1 MTAEQWEFLVEQDE
15 NIKQTIDVLWNLTFH
30 KIFIHLKTDYDDF
43 ASEAR
48 QRIYDNFSNWDSKK
62 SSFKT
67 FCSLIVNTKMRT
79 YATELN
85 RQKRTL
91 DMYAESLSQMIGD
104 DTGLEL
110 EDVVT
115 GGEYIG
121 ISETEMIVSDILD
134 SLQFRKEK
142 LIVNYVMD
150 GYTQD
155 EIAKKLHMNKTS
167 VAGALENIR
176 QRSEVRQLIHREL
189 CV

>member
-1 MTAEQWEFLVEQDE
+1 MTVEQWEFLVEQDE
-15 NIKQTIDVLWNLTFH
+15 NIRQTIDILWNLTFH
-30 KIFIHLKTDYDDF
+30 KIFRYLKTDYDDF

-48 QRIYDNFSNWDSKK
+48 HHIYNNFPNWDNNK

-67 FCSLIVNTKMRT
+67 FCSLIINTKMRT

-110 EDVVT
+110 EDVIT
-115 GGEYIG
+115 DGEYID
-121 ISETEMIVSDILD
+121 ISETEMIVADILN
-134 SLQFRKEK
+134 SLHFRKEK
-142 LIVNYVMD
+142 LIVHCVMD

-155 EIAKKLHMNKTS
+155 EIAKKLHMSKSS
-167 VAGALENIR
+167 VSGVLENIR
-176 QRSEVRQLIHREL
+176 HKSELRELIHREL